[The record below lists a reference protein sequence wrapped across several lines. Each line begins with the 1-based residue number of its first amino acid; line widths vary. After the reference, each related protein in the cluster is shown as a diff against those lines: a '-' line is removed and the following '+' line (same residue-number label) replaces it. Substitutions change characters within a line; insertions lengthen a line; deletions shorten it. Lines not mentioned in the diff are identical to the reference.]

1 MKRQVNLDGASYK
14 EWISL
19 PAAFVFWIASLI
31 CFIFGLAF
39 KTGGGIYLPGIPVN
53 LELLFS
59 LGLGFANTAIQIV
72 GNDTDREDLGMAL
85 WLMWIA
91 SYMLGIGSNVNFL
104 YQKIGLDSQ
113 ILQFLV
119 CWGLGVMIEV
129 APERL
134 LVKFLRAIGVFGK
147 PQTPQT
153 NRVPNNLTQNQSQ
166 YTQPTNNMGQGRE
179 QRHEQM
185 RQQGSRGQEQASQQN
200 PQHHE
205 GPTYH
210 PIRPVSNSTDL
221 PPFLSQQF
229 QQGRKNGNVR
239 K

>member
-1 MKRQVNLDGASYK
+1 MKRQINLEGASYK

-19 PAAFVFWIASLI
+19 PAAFVFWVASLI

-39 KTGGGIYLPGIPVN
+39 KTGTGIYLPGIPVN

-72 GNDTDREDLGMAL
+72 GNDTDREDLGIAL

-113 ILQFLV
+113 ILQFMV
-119 CWGLGVMIEV
+119 CWGLGIMIEV

-134 LVKFLRAIGVFGK
+134 LVKFLRAIGVLGK
-147 PQTPQT
+147 PQQIQT
-153 NRVPNNLTQNQSQ
+153 NRVPNNVTQSQ
-166 YTQPTNNMGQGRE
+166 PSTQTRE

-185 RQQGSRGQEQASQQN
+185 RVQGHKGQPKNETPMQYFQ
-200 PQHHE
+200 PE
-205 GPTYH
+205 PIYH
-210 PIRPVSNSTDL
+210 PVGHNEQRQSVDL
-221 PPFLSQQF
+221 PPFLLEQL
-229 QQGRKNGNVR
+229 QQGKKNGNVPR
-239 K
+239 